1 MLICALLSVALLTGC
16 AIGGEGPADPESP
29 AGRAAASVGEVELRA
44 AELEDQINALTAM
57 VEAARDQPEQR
68 EARLAD
74 IQQQLETIR
83 QTRAALGASLEA
95 AEAAL
100 AIEEAP

>member
-44 AELEDQINALTAM
+44 AELTAM